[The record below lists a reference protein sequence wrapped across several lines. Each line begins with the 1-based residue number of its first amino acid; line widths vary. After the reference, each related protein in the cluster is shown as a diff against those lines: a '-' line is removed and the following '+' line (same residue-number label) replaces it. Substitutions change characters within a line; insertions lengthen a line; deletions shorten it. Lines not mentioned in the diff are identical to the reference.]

1 MKFLTVSLLIVF
13 LQVFSLAYSEHH
25 KLNSPVDSNLSRE
38 LLEEVVEKLQEDTG
52 LVYESVER
60 DGPIIEFTNVSAS
73 TEGIEGPMHFDSIRI
88 TDPYRVISQELQTF
102 TVELVGMSTLDS
114 SSEGIGGFD
123 RLVFEIPSESLDK
136 TIRLLATEEEPD
148 VSNLLKS
155 FQMDNF
161 VIDNAYQLAEG
172 CEFRLG
178 ALEVENVDNLNIA
191 RFYVEGL
198 GLACDNEDIKF
209 QMNLPYIYIDK
220 FSAGKFSGLATHR
233 FLSAVD
239 LLTDSWSGLEFDLPN
254 IDSTTTGPI
263 GFWAEKIRISDFSCN
278 IDGVFIET
286 DAVSL
291 TNNVKNEGNLV
302 VSSMTP
308 LTARINIGSSDSELA
323 ENARR
328 LFDLFDSKQL
338 ILEFRQ
344 EQHFDIK
351 NDTFSMPLEQ
361 NYFMIND
368 LARFNLVIEVEGLA
382 SILREVEYMIAA
394 SENQGDTV
402 KVNENLMRS
411 NLKYNTVGFDITDF
425 GLVDFGF
432 EVASQQI
439 GLPSILLR
447 ELVAQRLGM
456 FPHNNDLELN
466 DEEQES
472 LIRIVEVLNVALENQ
487 GTLSARFNIDDS
499 IFDLEEEEIFRKLI
513 LEFLTL
519 EFVN

>member
-1 MKFLTVSLLIVF
+1 MKFLTVSLLVVF
-13 LQVFSLAYSEHH
+13 LQVFCLANSEHH
-25 KLNSPVDSNLSRE
+25 KINSPVDSNLSRE
-38 LLEEVVEKLQEDTG
+38 LLGEVVEKFQEATG

-60 DGPIIEFTNVSAS
+60 DGPIIEFTNVSS
-73 TEGIEGPMHFDSIRI
+73 SIEGLTQFDSIRI

-102 TVELVGMSTLDS
+102 TVEIVGMSMLDS
-114 SSEGIGGFD
+114 SSEGIGFD
-123 RLVFEIPSESLDK
+123 RLVFEIPSESLTK

-148 VSNLLKS
+148 VINLFKS

-161 VIDNAYQLAEG
+161 VIDNAFMILDG
-172 CEFRLG
+172 CDFRVG
-178 ALEVENVDNLNIA
+178 SLEVENVDNLNIA
-191 RFYVEGL
+191 RFYVERL
-198 GLACDNEDIKF
+198 GLACDNEDIIF

-254 IDSTTTGPI
+254 IDSTTVGPI
-263 GFWAEKIRISDFSCN
+263 GFWAEKIRISDFSGN
-278 IDGVFIET
+278 FDGVLIET

-291 TNNVKNEGNLV
+291 TNNIKNEGNLV

-323 ENARR
+323 ESTRR

-394 SENQGDTV
+394 RENPDDTI
-402 KVNENLMRS
+402 KINENLMRS

-425 GLVDFGF
+425 GLIDFGF
-432 EVASQQI
+432 EVASQQV

-447 ELVAQRLGM
+447 ELAAQRLGM
-456 FPHNNDLELN
+456 IPHNKDFELN

-499 IFDLEEEEIFRKLI
+499 IFDLEEEEFFRKLI